1 MAGSHRGSFSGTRV
15 SRLDVTFGSSVRLSP
30 ISSQARRRT
39 ITVDSARG
47 QEWKILADPT
57 MGDPDRI
64 TFRCGW
70 TDDLGEHEE
79 EMIYIVFA
87 RPKDVS
93 ASCSP
98 PEPHAS

>member
-1 MAGSHRGSFSGTRV
+1 
-15 SRLDVTFGSSVRLSP
+15 
-30 ISSQARRRT
+30 
-39 ITVDSARG
+39 
-47 QEWKILADPT
+47 